1 LLELVLR
8 VTFSLLVV
16 FGLLWGLARLVRRG
30 GVGRGGAGRVAVL
43 HRTSLTRGSWVTVVR
58 VADRALVLGVTDTHV
73 SLLSE
78 TDLDAFESVPKAA
91 PDDTP
96 DAPAV
101 RPDDVLPPAHPF
113 VLPHHGGK
121 LDGSVLSP
129 RTWSSTLD
137 YLRDRTARH

>member
-30 GVGRGGAGRVAVL
+30 GVGRRGAGGLAVL
-43 HRTSLTRGSWVTVVR
+43 QRTSVGRGSWVAVVR

-78 TDLDAFESVPKAA
+78 TDLDAFESVPQAA
-91 PDDTP
+91 ADTP

-101 RPDDVLPPAHPF
+101 RPDDVLPPAHPS